1 MKTCADCGHEN
12 KDDATACAECRGT
25 TFKNGS
31 VGPVQATDTD
41 IASFV
46 FEPLDEAN
54 LDKDWVTL
62 VRCEN
67 LPSADAVA
75 MLLRAEK
82 IPVFIPDE
90 YTMQALSLN
99 VNAYG
104 FVRVQVPPSQYQN
117 AREILES

>member
-1 MKTCADCGHEN
+1 MNEEDAVACADC
-12 KDDATACAECRGT
+12 RGT
-25 TFKNGS
+25 SFKP
-31 VGPVQATDTD
+31 GPADVESADPKRSQ
-41 IASFV
+41 FV
-46 FEPLDEAN
+46 FEPLDEKN

-67 LPSADAVA
+67 LPAADAVA

-90 YTMQALSLN
+90 YTMQALSIN

-104 FVRVQVPPSQYQN
+104 FVRVQVPPSEYQN